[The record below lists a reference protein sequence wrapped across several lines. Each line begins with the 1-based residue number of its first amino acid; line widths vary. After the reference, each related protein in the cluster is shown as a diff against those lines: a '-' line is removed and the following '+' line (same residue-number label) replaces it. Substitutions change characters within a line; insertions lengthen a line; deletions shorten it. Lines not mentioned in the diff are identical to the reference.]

1 MSFSLHS
8 TEVSFEGDFP
18 IGLDSIIEAALLANT
33 DGRGDI
39 SFSVSN
45 YSENSD
51 ASPYGKEISFDVTY
65 AGKVHPIVLLDRNGL
80 ESAINQ
86 AIEDLLYYEDQ
97 LFRNGLAI
105 DFIYKNSYSI
115 SSAEELKLGSTLN
128 AIDTNG
134 KVRGVFEVS
143 SKYDEYDVLIPTYS
157 DRLLPGIA
165 LESAG
170 AYRYAFSASSS
181 FDFSSFA
188 LWAEIGSTEFIYPM
202 IPKLL
207 AGINFSSSN
216 IYAFA
221 GLGVESYL
229 FLNTVFPN
237 VDNTFIQEGRVGA
250 NAFILL
256 GADGSFRVDSLYSV
270 FYEHR
275 VLANLMWRVGYSNLP
290 GSLSGLSLSIGGS
303 F

>member
-1 MSFSLHS
+1 
-8 TEVSFEGDFP
+8 
-18 IGLDSIIEAALLANT
+18 
-33 DGRGDI
+33 
-39 SFSVSN
+39 
-45 YSENSD
+45 
-51 ASPYGKEISFDVTY
+51 
-65 AGKVHPIVLLDRNGL
+65 
-80 ESAINQ
+80 
-86 AIEDLLYYEDQ
+86 
-97 LFRNGLAI
+97 
-105 DFIYKNSYSI
+105 
-115 SSAEELKLGSTLN
+115 
-128 AIDTNG
+128 
-134 KVRGVFEVS
+134 
-143 SKYDEYDVLIPTYS
+143 
-157 DRLLPGIA
+157 
-165 LESAG
+165 
-170 AYRYAFSASSS
+170 
-181 FDFSSFA
+181 
-188 LWAEIGSTEFIYPM
+188 M

-256 GADGSFRVDSLYSV
+256 GSDGSFRVDSLYSV